1 MNKDRR
7 STIKQYIEEKGEVHL
22 RELEELLPE
31 VSTMTLRRDLIYLEE
46 KGYVI
51 RTRGGAVSVKRVAA
65 AVEDMYSLRAAEN
78 IEGKTKIAKKAVEFV
93 ETGRSIYIDS
103 GTTMMCLAQ
112 ELPDENFSILTS
124 GPNIGLE
131 IIKKTKPNVV
141 LTGGVISR
149 NNLSVSGSNW
159 LHLIRNINIDIAFMA
174 TSGYSL
180 ETGFT
185 IGNFNECELK
195 KLVIEKARKKI
206 LLMDITKIDK
216 TMPYTFATLKD
227 IDILICDADL
237 PDGIKKAAQEN
248 GVLIY

>member
-7 STIKQYIEEKGEVHL
+7 STIKQYIEEKGEADL

-195 KLVIEKARKKI
+195 KLVIEKARKPI

>member
-1 MNKDRR
+1 LNTDRR
-7 STIKQYIEEKGEVHL
+7 SKIKQYIEEKGEVHL
-22 RELEELLPE
+22 RDLEKLLPE

-46 KGYVI
+46 KGHVI

-65 AVEDMYSLRAAEN
+65 SAEDMYSLRATEN
-78 IEGKTKIAKKAVEFV
+78 MDGKTKIAKKAIEFV

-103 GTTMMCLAQ
+103 GTTMMCLAEQ
-112 ELPDENFSILTS
+112 LPDENFSILTS

-131 IIKKTKPNVV
+131 IIKKSKPTVA

-149 NNLSVSGSNW
+149 NNLSTSGNNW
-159 LHLIRNINIDIAFMA
+159 LELVRNINIDIAFMA
-174 TSGYSL
+174 TTGFSL
-180 ETGFT
+180 ENGFT
-185 IGNFNECELK
+185 IGNFDECELK
-195 KLVIEKARKKI
+195 KLVIQKARKKI

-227 IDILICDADL
+227 IDVLICDKDL
-237 PDGIKKAAQEN
+237 PDAIKKAAQQN

>member
-1 MNKDRR
+1 LNIDRR

-31 VSTMTLRRDLIYLEE
+31 VSSMTLRRDLIYLEE

-51 RTRGGAVSVKRVAA
+51 RTRGGAVSVKHVATA
-65 AVEDMYSLRAAEN
+65 GEDMYSLRAAEN
-78 IEGKTKIAKKAVEFV
+78 MEGKTKIAKKAVEFV

-103 GTTMMCLAQ
+103 GTTMMCLAK

-131 IIKKTKPNVV
+131 IIKKTKPSVV
-141 LTGGVISR
+141 LTGGAISR
-149 NNLSVSGSNW
+149 NNLSTSGLNS
-159 LHLIRNINIDIAFMA
+159 LYLVKNINIDMAFMA

-180 ETGFT
+180 ENGFT
-185 IGNFNECELK
+185 SGNFNECELK

-237 PDGIKKAAQEN
+237 PDDIKKAAQEN